1 MIKKQLY
8 TIESTLNN
16 NKLINYSRFL
26 SNDERNEIYNKER
39 DDNLTYIHLQT
50 ENFDKYYNT
59 RFVGMFIFKSIESLN
74 SLTPHYVLYDANE
87 FDDDYDED

>member
-8 TIESTLNN
+8 TIESTLNKN
-16 NKLINYSRFL
+16 NLINYSRFL
-26 SNDERNEIYNKER
+26 SNNQRSNILYNKER

-59 RFVGMFIFKSIESLN
+59 KFVGLFIFKTIG
-74 SLTPHYVLYDANE
+74 SLTPFLCDADD
-87 FDDDYDED
+87 FDDEDYYDED

>member
-8 TIESTLNN
+8 TIESTLKSNM
-16 NKLINYSRFL
+16 LINYRRLIF
-26 SNDERNEIYNKER
+26 NGQRNEIYNKQR

-59 RFVGMFIFKSIESLN
+59 KFVGLYLFEPIESLKSFSFN
-74 SLTPHYVLYDANE
+74 PNE
-87 FDDDYDED
+87 YYDEDYYDED